1 MDIHFRAA
9 RHAVLIFKSW
19 CLELSFW
26 VLQTKAVIKVAMGDP
41 KARLKALKIASGVL
55 GKDNSR

>member
-1 MDIHFRAA
+1 
-9 RHAVLIFKSW
+9 
-19 CLELSFW
+19 LELSFW

-41 KARLKALKIASGVL
+41 KARKKVMKIAKAVS